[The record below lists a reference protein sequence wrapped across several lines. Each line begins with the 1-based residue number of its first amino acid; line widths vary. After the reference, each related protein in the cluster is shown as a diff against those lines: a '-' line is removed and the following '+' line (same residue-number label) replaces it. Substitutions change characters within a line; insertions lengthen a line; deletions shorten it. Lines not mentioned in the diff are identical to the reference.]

1 MALHTNPV
9 QAFIGPRSGRLGVE
23 AHTEGTK
30 LDTSDG
36 VALFKHLFAS
46 AVKYGFPLTG
56 FFAPLKLKNPTWEQI
71 LEWQKKNPDLRLAAV
86 ILDGKWGP
94 TICILENDEE
104 YSRTAKVVL

>member
-23 AHTEGTK
+23 AHSEGTK

-36 VALFKHLFAS
+36 VALFKHLFATG
-46 AVKYGFPLTG
+46 VNYGVAITG
-56 FFAPLKLKNPTWEQI
+56 FFAPLKLKNPTCEQI

-104 YSRTAKVVL
+104 YSKTAKVVF